1 MPFGWGTSA
10 SVYEGPQAP
19 GRVVMHVDMDCFYAS
34 VELRRR
40 PDLVGLPM
48 FVGGA
53 TRGVVLSATYE
64 ARQYGV
70 KSGMPT
76 TTARRLCPQLVAIP
90 PDFDTYTDVSK
101 GIVAIF
107 ESVSAH
113 VEVTSIDEAF
123 CDISGAIHS
132 FGSPEAVGEY
142 VRSLVADEQQI
153 GCSVGIGPSKFVAK
167 LASKQAKPDGLCAV
181 ETDDVI
187 AFLHPLPVEALWGVG
202 ESTAGKLHQLGLRT
216 VADLAYVPKTT
227 LQRAFGPHQGSLL
240 ADLAWGRDTSRVVAT
255 TKERSI
261 GSSETFGR
269 DTDDPARVRIE
280 LLRMADRTASRVRAA
295 GMVGRTVVLGLRLS
309 DFTDLTRSVT
319 LTSPTDVTGEIH
331 AAVVRLFDGLALQRA
346 RIRKVGVRLQG
357 LVETDAAYQQFTLDT
372 PDRGWHE
379 AEEAMDRAIRRYGP
393 RAVQRATLTRH
404 VPTIDQGG
412 LQDSS

>member
-70 KSGMPT
+70 ASGMPT
-76 TTARRLCPQLVAIP
+76 TTARRLCPQLVAIA
-90 PDFDTYTDVSK
+90 PDFDTYTEVSA

-123 CDISGAIHS
+123 CDISGAIRG
-132 FGSPEAVGEY
+132 FGSPEAVGEHI
-142 VRSLVADEQQI
+142 RSLVADEQQI

-167 LASKQAKPDGLCAV
+167 LASKQAKPDGMRVV

-227 LQRAFGPHQGSLL
+227 LVRAFGPHQGALL

-255 TKERSI
+255 TRERSI
-261 GSSETFGR
+261 GSGETFGK
-269 DTDDPARVRIE
+269 DTDDPARVRVE

-319 LTSPTDVTGEIH
+319 LPSPTDVTGEIH

-357 LVETDAAYQQFTLDT
+357 LVEADSAYQQFALDT
-372 PDRGWHE
+372 PDRGWRE
-379 AEEAMDRAIRRYGP
+379 AEVAMDRAIRRYGP
-393 RAVQRATLTRH
+393 HAVQRAALTRH

-412 LQDSS
+412 LKDA

>member
-90 PDFDTYTDVSK
+90 PDFDTYTDVSA

-132 FGSPEAVGEY
+132 FGSPEAVGEH

-255 TKERSI
+255 TRERSI

-309 DFTDLTRSVT
+309 DFTDLTSSVT
-319 LTSPTDVTGEIH
+319 LPSPTDVTGEIH

-372 PDRGWHE
+372 PDRGWRE

>member
-240 ADLAWGRDTSRVVAT
+240 ADLAWGLDTSRVVAT

-319 LTSPTDVTGEIH
+319 LPSPTDVTGEIH

-357 LVETDAAYQQFTLDT
+357 LVEADAAYQQFALDT
-372 PDRGWHE
+372 PDRGWRE

-393 RAVQRATLTRH
+393 QAVQRATLTRH

>member
-1 MPFGWGTSA
+1 
-10 SVYEGPQAP
+10 
-19 GRVVMHVDMDCFYAS
+19 MHVDMDCFYAS

-40 PDLVGLPM
+40 PDLIGMPM

-76 TTARRLCPQLVAIP
+76 TTARRLCPQLVAIS
-90 PDFDTYTDVSK
+90 PDFDTYQDVSK

-107 ESVSAH
+107 ESISAH

-132 FGSPEAVGEY
+132 FGSPEAVGEH

-167 LASKQAKPDGLCAV
+167 LASKQAKPDGMRVV

-187 AFLHPLPVEALWGVG
+187 SFLHPLPVEALWGVG

-227 LQRAFGPHQGSLL
+227 LQRAFGSHQGSLL
-240 ADLAWGRDTSRVVAT
+240 ADLAWGLDTSRVVAT
-255 TKERSI
+255 TRERSI

-319 LTSPTDVTGEIH
+319 LPSPTDVTGEIH

-357 LVETDAAYQQFTLDT
+357 LVEVDAAYQQFALDT
-372 PDRGWHE
+372 PDRGWRE

-393 RAVQRATLTRH
+393 KAVQRATLTRH

-412 LQDSS
+412 LRDSP

>member
-1 MPFGWGTSA
+1 
-10 SVYEGPQAP
+10 
-19 GRVVMHVDMDCFYAS
+19 
-34 VELRRR
+34 
-40 PDLVGLPM
+40 M

-132 FGSPEAVGEY
+132 FGSPEAVGEH

-227 LQRAFGPHQGSLL
+227 LQRAFGAHQGTLL

-255 TKERSI
+255 TREHSI
-261 GSSETFGR
+261 GSGETFGR
-269 DTDDPARVRIE
+269 DTDDPAKVRVE
-280 LLRMADRTASRVRAA
+280 LLRMSDRTASRVRAA

-319 LTSPTDVTGEIH
+319 LPSPTDGTGEIH

-346 RIRKVGVRLQG
+346 RIRKVSVRLQG
-357 LVETDAAYQQFTLDT
+357 LVEADSAYQQFALDT
-372 PDRGWHE
+372 PDRGWRE
-379 AEEAMDRAIRRYGP
+379 AEVAMDRAIRRYGP
-393 RAVQRATLTRH
+393 HAVQRATLTRH
-404 VPTIDQGG
+404 IPTIDQGG
-412 LQDSS
+412 LKDA

>member
-10 SVYEGPQAP
+10 SVYEGPRAP

-40 PDLVGLPM
+40 PDLIGQPM

-70 KSGMPT
+70 ASGMPT

-113 VEVTSIDEAF
+113 VEVASIDEAF
-123 CDISGAIHS
+123 CDISGAIHG
-132 FGSPEAVGEY
+132 FGSAEAVGEY
-142 VRSLVADEQQI
+142 VRSLVADEQGI
-153 GCSVGIGPSKFVAK
+153 ACSVGIGPSKFVAK

-187 AFLHPLPVEALWGVG
+187 AFLHPLPVKALWGVG

-227 LQRAFGPHQGSLL
+227 LQRAFGPHQGALL

-255 TKERSI
+255 TRERSI

-319 LTSPTDVTGEIH
+319 LPSPTDVTGEIH

-357 LVETDAAYQQFTLDT
+357 LVEVDVAYQQFTLDT
-372 PDRGWHE
+372 PDRGWRE

-393 RAVQRATLTRH
+393 KAVQRATLTRH

-412 LQDSS
+412 LQDA

>member
-1 MPFGWGTSA
+1 
-10 SVYEGPQAP
+10 
-19 GRVVMHVDMDCFYAS
+19 MHVDMDCFYAS

-40 PDLVGLPM
+40 PDLIGMPM

-90 PDFDTYTDVSK
+90 PDFDTYQDVSK

-123 CDISGAIHS
+123 CDISGAIGG
-132 FGSPEAVGEY
+132 FGSAEAVGEH
-142 VRSLVADEQQI
+142 VRSLVSDEQGI
-153 GCSVGIGPSKFVAK
+153 ACSVGIGPSKFVAK

-202 ESTAGKLHQLGLRT
+202 DSTAGKLHQLGLRT

-227 LQRAFGPHQGSLL
+227 LVRAFGAHQGTLL

-255 TKERSI
+255 TREHSI
-261 GSSETFGR
+261 GSGETFGR
-269 DTDDPARVRIE
+269 DTDDPAKVRVE
-280 LLRMADRTASRVRAA
+280 LLRMSDRTASRVRAA

-309 DFTDLTRSVT
+309 DFTDLTRSAT
-319 LTSPTDVTGEIH
+319 LPSPTDVTGEIH

-346 RIRKVGVRLQG
+346 RIRKVSVRLQG
-357 LVETDAAYQQFTLDT
+357 LVAADSAYQQFALDT
-372 PDRGWHE
+372 PDRGWRE
-379 AEEAMDRAIRRYGP
+379 AEVAMDRAIRRYGP
-393 RAVQRATLTRH
+393 HAVQRAALTRH

-412 LQDSS
+412 LKDA

>member
-1 MPFGWGTSA
+1 MRRASCGTPARTARAGEAMPFGWGTSA

-132 FGSPEAVGEY
+132 FGSPEAVGEH
-142 VRSLVADEQQI
+142 VRSLVAD
-153 GCSVGIGPSKFVAK
+153 V
-167 LASKQAKPDGLCAV
+167 
-181 ETDDVI
+181 
-187 AFLHPLPVEALWGVG
+187 
-202 ESTAGKLHQLGLRT
+202 
-216 VADLAYVPKTT
+216 AYVPKTT

-255 TKERSI
+255 TRERSI

-319 LTSPTDVTGEIH
+319 LPSPTDVTGEIH

-412 LQDSS
+412 LQDSPFGPGS